1 MSRPMN
7 DVDPAALGSI
17 EQTGSGEALEELM
30 VSLQR
35 LGRLLASR
43 QATSRVTTAVGADV
57 TMQGAALLRVMLR
70 EGRTSVAA
78 LAAAAPMDL
87 GAVSRQVR
95 LLESDGLVRRSTAP
109 DDGRVAL
116 LELTPK
122 GRKLAERIRAVG
134 AQHLEQALG
143 DWSEDEA
150 RTLAHLIQRLVDD
163 LTATPVRPGRSSS
176 NAR

>member
-1 MSRPMN
+1 MH
-7 DVDPAALGSI
+7 DVEPAAHGSI
-17 EQTGSGEALEELM
+17 EQTGSAEATEELM

-43 QATSRVTTAVGADV
+43 QATSRVTTAAGADV

-95 LLESDGLVRRSTAP
+95 LLAADGLVRRSGAP

-116 LELTPK
+116 LELTPE
-122 GRKLAERIRAVG
+122 GRKLAQRMRAVG
-134 AQHLEQALG
+134 CAAPRRG
-143 DWSEDEA
+143 A
-150 RTLAHLIQRLVDD
+150 RRLVGGRRAHPGPPDP
-163 LTATPVRPGRSSS
+163 AARRRPHGNPRPP
-176 NAR
+176 